1 VAGDFCHLTVPS
13 GRGIH
18 RLHFG
23 LGCSFLPRSA
33 IPGIAPRSPS
43 YTMAPDDQT
52 SAQHDSLLRGRRSLT
67 LLSRVH
73 LPIYTPP
80 ISPLAHFP
88 TNWLPSF
95 PRFLLFPCRL
105 SELILFPDGTHSLSS
120 PSHRSLLFSKT
131 FNVSIPL
138 QHIPLDEYI
147 FEHTSREDQPDL
159 EDESD
164 ISDSEDEDRFGGLG
178 GFGLGTVHEV
188 GRWKSVK
195 DGKLLGEGG
204 KGVKFTVIG

>member
-1 VAGDFCHLTVPS
+1 LSV
-13 GRGIH
+13 
-18 RLHFG
+18 
-23 LGCSFLPRSA
+23 
-33 IPGIAPRSPS
+33 
-43 YTMAPDDQT
+43 
-52 SAQHDSLLRGRRSLT
+52 RGRRPPHAPSSCAPVYRSSSNSIPRTLLYNLLQLLPPFPHVPFLLPELT
-67 LLSRVH
+67 LL
-73 LPIYTPP
+73 
-80 ISPLAHFP
+80 
-88 TNWLPSF
+88 
-95 PRFLLFPCRL
+95 
-105 SELILFPDGTHSLSS
+105 PDGTHSLSS
-120 PSHRSLLFSKT
+120 PSHLSLLFSKT

-164 ISDSEDEDRFGGLG
+164 ISDSEDEDGFGGLG